1 MTVQHSARAPIL
13 TLEGLSKSFGGVRAV
28 DDLDLAIA
36 KGELR
41 CLIGPN
47 GAGKSTVFKLITGLE
62 RPTSGEIRF
71 HDQTITGMMPWK
83 RARAGLSIKMQIPSI
98 YSELSVY
105 ENVRVAAQHH
115 VGAGEIDS
123 TIRRVLDMVNL
134 SLLSLEPARN
144 LSHGQ
149 QQWLEIGMALSAN
162 PSLLLLDEPTAGMGP
177 AETRETAALIQSLN
191 EQGITIT
198 VIDHD
203 MSFVRQIARK
213 VSVLHLGKL
222 FAEGSIEEIES
233 NEDVIS
239 IYLGKA

>member
-1 MTVQHSARAPIL
+1 MTIENTVKDPIL

-28 DDLDLAIA
+28 DGLDLAIA
-36 KGELR
+36 RGELR

-62 RPTSGEIRF
+62 RPTRGDIRF
-71 HDQTITGMMPWK
+71 QGEAITGMKPWK

-105 ENVRVAAQHH
+105 ENVRVAAQNH
-115 VGAGEIDS
+115 VPANEIDA
-123 TIRRVLDMVNL
+123 TIRRLLETVNL
-134 SLLSLEPARN
+134 SAFSLEPARN
-144 LSHGQ
+144 LAHGQ

-177 AETRETAALIQSLN
+177 SETQETAALIQALN
-191 EQGITIT
+191 EQGITII

-213 VSVLHLGKL
+213 VSVLHLGRL
-222 FAEGSIEEIES
+222 FAEGTIEEIES